1 MEDVRP
7 CAEQGNAS
15 AQAGLGLMYASG
27 MGVPE
32 DLVLAHMW
40 LNLAAARG
48 NDIVTETGNEL
59 KDLTEAR
66 MTREQIAEAQRMS
79 REWIEAHR

>member
-48 NDIVTETGNEL
+48 
-59 KDLTEAR
+59 KR
-66 MTREQIAEAQRMS
+66 S
-79 REWIEAHR
+79 